1 MNTTEKKE
9 NISTLKDKLARAQ
22 SLILA
27 DFRGL
32 SVESDTK
39 LRREF
44 RAAGCEYRVVKNT
57 LLGQAAKG
65 TPMEVLE
72 PLLAGPTAIAY
83 SFEDPSAPAK
93 VATKVAKGEKK
104 FVIKGG
110 CLDGRLLDAKGVEN
124 LSALPGKP
132 EMRATFLATLLESS
146 ASEHGARM
154 AAMDKASTNAEDMIA
169 RLTLHMNKIRQ
180 ASITNQIIEIV
191 SGANA

>member
-1 MNTTEKKE
+1 MNTTEKKTT
-9 NISTLKDKLARAQ
+9 ISTLRDKLVRAQ
-22 SLILA
+22 SLVLA
-27 DFRGL
+27 NFRGL

-93 VATKVAKGEKK
+93 VATKVARGE
-104 FVIKGG
+104 
-110 CLDGRLLDAKGVEN
+110 
-124 LSALPGKP
+124 S
-132 EMRATFLATLLESS
+132 
-146 ASEHGARM
+146 
-154 AAMDKASTNAEDMIA
+154 
-169 RLTLHMNKIRQ
+169 
-180 ASITNQIIEIV
+180 
-191 SGANA
+191 